1 MIQPNRVILIG
12 ELDRQTATELVMREG
27 AGSFEELR
35 EETASLLRDE
45 VSAMNVGNF
54 IVRPRRRLVEK

>member
-1 MIQPNRVILIG
+1 
-12 ELDRQTATELVMREG
+12 MREG